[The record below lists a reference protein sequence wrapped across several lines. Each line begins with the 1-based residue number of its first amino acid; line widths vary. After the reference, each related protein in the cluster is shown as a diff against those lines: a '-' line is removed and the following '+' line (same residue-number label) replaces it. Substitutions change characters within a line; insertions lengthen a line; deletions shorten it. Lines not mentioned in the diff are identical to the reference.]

1 MVFNIEQL
9 ENRQQKN
16 QSLAIHKSSIHVLL
30 YTKYYMYNKCI
41 LFTLFRTFSQS
52 NIQKFSIFLY
62 TSLVFIWKYKYTSK
76 RDIENRKKTLKS
88 KFTGDEYVYMCDV
101 HVNSSLPWLGESL
114 LLNSGLQIAFLE
126 GRP

>member
-1 MVFNIEQL
+1 MYY
-9 ENRQQKN
+9 
-16 QSLAIHKSSIHVLL
+16 SIRSIICIINVYRLL
-30 YTKYYMYNKCI
+30 YFEHFLKVIYRSSVFFYILHWCLFGNK
-41 LFTLFRTFSQS
+41 
-52 NIQKFSIFLY
+52 
-62 TSLVFIWKYKYTSK
+62 KYTSK

>member
-9 ENRQQKN
+9 ENMQQKN
-16 QSLAIHKSSIHVLL
+16 QSLAIHKSIIHVLL

-52 NIQKFSIFLY
+52 NIQKFRIFLY
-62 TSLVFIWKYKYTSK
+62 ILYIYL
-76 RDIENRKKTLKS
+76 ENRKKTLKS